1 MRDDQEKDE
10 EVLPYSPLNEMRFFF
25 GKGVPL
31 GLSAVLNWGVPPF
44 LGMIFAGHTVD
55 SAHLQTSLGY
65 ARVWFNCTLLMPCFG
80 MNAYFSNVIPG
91 CIGAGREDR
100 IPRYVHRSML
110 LSYLSMAPIFVLQF
124 FSGSIMRSL
133 GVPAENCADIDE
145 YCRWMV
151 IMAILLVPSSHL
163 ESVFINLGFAKSS
176 AFNSFVTGLGVDVA
190 CTYVF
195 ILTWQWGVFG
205 AAMAQITVQASRLLV
220 WLALLL
226 YFKLSRKC
234 CVAPAGAEPLV
245 TKAEVALF
253 FKLAVPQMLSF
264 FAGWLIFEFQLMAM
278 TNIDS
283 ISTDALAAGAA
294 WVQVESSLA
303 AAQDGW
309 ISSANMRVLNL
320 LGKQDAGAPKALV
333 IFNVLAVVV
342 VCITNVPFLIS
353 QGGNLQLREQR
364 RGGAGV
370 ALQDAV
376 GLSASYSDQG
386 CFDHMWHVVR
396 AIGPRHAWHISD
408 VSQLLLHCNAIG
420 MFVALTNRV
429 TQQVAPKMVACVG
442 LTTVAQIVSFI
453 FSCLFFLRLDWREAG
468 AYIHRRANM
477 DKRDAI
483 SMVLLN
489 PEVQPASANGE
500 VLQTSA

>member
-353 QGGNLQLREQR
+353 QGAICSFVSNDEAVQEWLYRMLWVLVPHTVTRVVSIICGMLFVPLG
-364 RGGAGV
+364 RGMLGTF
-370 ALQDAV
+370 LTF
-376 GLSASYSDQG
+376 LSFYCIATPLACY
-386 CFDHMWHVVR
+386 
-396 AIGPRHAWHISD
+396 
-408 VSQLLLHCNAIG
+408 
-420 MFVALTNRV
+420 VALTNRV